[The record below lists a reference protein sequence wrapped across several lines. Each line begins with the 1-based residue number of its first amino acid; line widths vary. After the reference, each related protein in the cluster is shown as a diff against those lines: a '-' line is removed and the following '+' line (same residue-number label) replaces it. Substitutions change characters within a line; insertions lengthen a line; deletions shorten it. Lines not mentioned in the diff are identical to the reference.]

1 MTNLRETQRHERIVP
16 VTINS
21 EATELVVEPHRSLLD
36 ALRWRP
42 PDRHQRRVRRG
53 RVRFMHRD
61 HGWQACQLV
70 PGAGR
75 RGRWRRN
82 VHHRRHTALR
92 RHAASVAGELHEA
105 RRRTVRFCTPDH
117 RRGEGAARREPDAD
131 VDEIRFALAGNICRC
146 TGYTK
151 IIEAVDRRRASC
163 RATRGRGMNARSFE
177 PRVPGAESVA
187 AHRSVIG
194 TSVKRSDLI
203 GKVTGDAK
211 YVADIALARPAARQ
225 DAAQQDR
232 ACAHRGH
239 RHRRA
244 LALPGVKAVLTH
256 ENVPRVLHAGSPHP
270 RSASVTCD
278 QYILDDKVRYWGEG
292 VAVVAATTEEI
303 AEEAL
308 GLIDVE
314 YEALP
319 AVFTVEDAM
328 KPGAPLIHDRAPGGN
343 LVLDPVVFTR
353 GDIENGFAEADLILE
368 GEYEGGRPT
377 PAYMEPNVFACQWD
391 GNGNLTVWI
400 STQTAFMVRGI
411 MAEVLGLP
419 LHKVRVLVDHMGGGF
434 GAKQD
439 LFQTEFFCA
448 LLAKETRRPVRME
461 YSREET
467 FLGGRTRHPAKVWL
481 KQGFR
486 KDGTLTAR
494 QARVVF
500 NSGAYG
506 SHGPG
511 VTIVGTSAMT
521 SLYRCDNI
529 HLEGRCVYTNSP
541 IAGAFRGYGVVQT
554 YWALDI
560 QMDEAAA
567 ALGIDPA
574 ELKLKNAVREGDIAP
589 SNHPLIGHGL
599 EDCIRRGQQEV
610 GWAVLRRRVRNE
622 TGPLRRGWG
631 MGCEMHGSSAYPGI
645 KEQGN
650 AIVKMNEDG
659 TVVLLTGT
667 AGLGTGAHTALAQ
680 IVAEELGVVFE
691 NVSVVHGDTDVV
703 PWDIGAFASHTT
715 FMGGR
720 AAQMAAT
727 EVKKQLLARAAAQLE
742 ADPGDLQVRDGGSR
756 CWVPTARSR
765 CARPW
770 RREGHPGSPIRG
782 HRHVSPDQVVFV
794 RRALR
799 RSSGRYRDRANRG
812 ETGGAGARDRQGHPP
827 GGGGGPDRRRHPA
840 RHRPH
845 LV

>member
-1 MTNLRETQRHERIVP
+1 MMDSSI
-16 VTINS
+16 
-21 EATELVVEPHRSLLD
+21 
-36 ALRWRP
+36 
-42 PDRHQRRVRRG
+42 
-53 RVRFMHRD
+53 
-61 HGWQACQLV
+61 
-70 PGAGR
+70 
-75 RGRWRRN
+75 
-82 VHHRRHTALR
+82 
-92 RHAASVAGELHEA
+92 
-105 RRRTVRFCTPDH
+105 
-117 RRGEGAARREPDAD
+117 
-131 VDEIRFALAGNICRC
+131 
-146 TGYTK
+146 
-151 IIEAVDRRRASC
+151 
-163 RATRGRGMNARSFE
+163 
-177 PRVPGAESVA
+177 
-187 AHRSVIG
+187 IG
-194 TSVKRSDLI
+194 TSVKRNDLL

-211 YVADIALARPAARQ
+211 YVADMQMPGLLHGKTLRSNVAHARIQRI
-225 DAAQQDR
+225 DTS
-232 ACAHRGH
+232 
-239 RHRRA
+239 RA

-256 ENVPRVLHAGSPHP
+256 QNVPRVLHAGSPHP

-278 QYILDDKVRYWGEG
+278 QYILDDKVRYWGES
-292 VAVVAATTEEI
+292 VAVVAAISEEI

-308 GLIDVE
+308 GLIEVE

-319 AVFTVEDAM
+319 AVFTVEDALR
-328 KPGAPLIHDRAPGGN
+328 PGAPLIHDRGPGAN
-343 LVLDPVVFTR
+343 LVLAPVVFTR
-353 GDIENGFAEADLILE
+353 GDVAKGFAEADLIIE

-377 PAYMEPNVFACQWD
+377 PAYMEPNVCTCQWD

-439 LFQTEFFCA
+439 LFQTEFLCA
-448 LLAKETRRPVRME
+448 LLAKQTRRPVRME
-461 YSREET
+461 FSREET

-494 QARVVF
+494 EARVVF

-511 VTIVGTSAMT
+511 VTIVGTSALT
-521 SLYRCDNI
+521 SLYRCDNV

-554 YWALDI
+554 YYALDI

-574 ELKLKNAVREGDIAP
+574 ELKLKNAVRAGDIAP
-589 SNHPLIGHGL
+589 SNHPIIGHGL

-610 GWAVLRRRVRNE
+610 GWAALRRRARSD
-622 TGPLRRGWG
+622 TGALKRGWG

-680 IVAEELGVVFE
+680 IVAEELGLRFE

-727 EVKKQLLARAAAQLE
+727 EVKTQLLDRAAKQLE
-742 ADPGDLQVRDGGSR
+742 ANPGDLQVRDGVISVLGTDRSITVRDAVCAKKGIPAAQFVGSATYHPTKSYSFAAHFVEVQVDTETGQIEVKQV
-756 CWVPTARSR
+756 VPVHEIGKVIHPVGAAGQIEGGIQQGIGHTLYEDYQIDLRTGRSLN
-765 CARPW
+765 ANFVDYKMPLSMDM
-770 RREGHPGSPIRG
+770 PPIRT
-782 HRHVSPDQVVFV
+782 VILETAPD
-794 RRALR
+794 
-799 RSSGRYRDRANRG
+799 
-812 ETGGAGARDRQGHPP
+812 P
-827 GGGGGPDRRRHPA
+827 GGPFGAKGVGEDPIVAIGPAIANAIFDAIGVRFRHYPIKPEQVLQGLA
-840 RHRPH
+840 EIRASRSHA
-845 LV
+845 

>member
-1 MTNLRETQRHERIVP
+1 MN
-16 VTINS
+16 
-21 EATELVVEPHRSLLD
+21 
-36 ALRWRP
+36 
-42 PDRHQRRVRRG
+42 
-53 RVRFMHRD
+53 
-61 HGWQACQLV
+61 
-70 PGAGR
+70 
-75 RGRWRRN
+75 
-82 VHHRRHTALR
+82 TAVMD
-92 RHAASVAGELHEA
+92 SS
-105 RRRTVRFCTPDH
+105 
-117 RRGEGAARREPDAD
+117 
-131 VDEIRFALAGNICRC
+131 
-146 TGYTK
+146 
-151 IIEAVDRRRASC
+151 IIGV
-163 RATRGRGMNARSFE
+163 
-177 PRVPGAESVA
+177 
-187 AHRSVIG
+187 
-194 TSVKRSDLI
+194 SVKRNDLLA
-203 GKVTGDAK
+203 KVTGDAK
-211 YVADIALARPAARQ
+211 YVADMQMPGLLHGKTLRSNVAHARIKRI
-225 DAAQQDR
+225 DTS
-232 ACAHRGH
+232 
-239 RHRRA
+239 RA

-256 ENVPRVLHAGSPHP
+256 QNVPRVLHAGSPHP

-278 QYILDDKVRYWGEG
+278 QYILDDKVRYWGES
-292 VAVVAATTEEI
+292 VAVVAATSEEI

-308 GLIDVE
+308 GLIEVE

-319 AVFTVEDAM
+319 AVFTVEDALR
-328 KPGAPLIHDRAPGGN
+328 PGAPLIHDRGPGGN
-343 LVLDPVVFTR
+343 LVLDPVVYTR
-353 GDIENGFAEADLILE
+353 GDIEKGFAQADLILE

-377 PAYMEPNVFACQWD
+377 PAYMEPNVCACQWD

-439 LFQTEFFCA
+439 LFQTEFLCA
-448 LLAKETRRPVRME
+448 LLARETRRPVRME

-467 FLGGRTRHPAKVWL
+467 FLGGRSRHPAKVWL
-481 KQGFR
+481 KQGFK

-521 SLYRCDNI
+521 SLYRCENI

-554 YWALDI
+554 YYALDI
-560 QMDEAAA
+560 QMDEAAV

-610 GWAVLRRRVRNE
+610 GWAALRGRARTE
-622 TGPLRRGWG
+622 TGALRRGWG
-631 MGCEMHGSSAYPGI
+631 IGCEMHGSSAYPGI

-727 EVKKQLLARAAAQLE
+727 EVKKQLLARAAGQLE
-742 ADPGDLQVRDGGSR
+742 ADPGDLQVRDGVISVLGTDRAITVREAVCAKKGIPAAQFVGSATYHPTKSYSFAAHFVEVQVDTETGQIEVKQV
-756 CWVPTARSR
+756 VPVHEIGKVIHPVGAAGQIEGGIQQGIGHTLYEDYQIDLRTGRSLN
-765 CARPW
+765 ANFVDYKMPLSMDM
-770 RREGHPGSPIRG
+770 PPIRT
-782 HRHVSPDQVVFV
+782 VILETAPD
-794 RRALR
+794 
-799 RSSGRYRDRANRG
+799 
-812 ETGGAGARDRQGHPP
+812 P
-827 GGGGGPDRRRHPA
+827 GGPFGAKGVGEDPIVAIGPAIANAIFDAIGVRFRHYPIKPEQVLQGLA
-840 RHRPH
+840 ELHASRSHA
-845 LV
+845 